1 MKILLVFA
9 ALVAAAGSER
19 LFMGDQVLRITARD
33 EEQIALLRV
42 LGERAEL
49 QVDFWRDPTSP
60 DHPADLRVPFPS
72 LQAVKIFLES
82 HSISYSIM
90 IEDVQELLDE
100 EKKNMTKSR
109 RTERSTS
116 TFDFASYHTIEE
128 IYDWMDVLVD
138 DHPNL
143 ISKIEIGQSYENR
156 SLYVLKVSTGGQ
168 PHLAQ
173 PWEGAGLNPPLSLQ
187 FSTGGSNR
195 PAIWLDTGIHSR
207 EWITQ
212 ATGVWTANKIAEEY
226 GQDPSVTAI
235 LDSMDIFFEIIANPD
250 GFVFTHSSN
259 RLWRK
264 TRSVNAGSDCIGVDP
279 NRNWDAGFGG
289 SGSSSDPCSDLYRGP
304 YAHSE
309 REVKAVVDFI
319 QGHGNVKSVIS
330 IHSYSQMLL
339 FPYGYKRGPAAH
351 HQELNELAKK
361 AVRDLAAMYGT
372 KYSYGSIANTIYL
385 ADGTTVD
392 WAYDNGVKYSF
403 TFELRD
409 MGRYG
414 FLLPSTQIIPTAT
427 ETWPAL
433 LDIMVHVLEN
443 PY

>member
-9 ALVAAAGSER
+9 ALVAAACGEQ
-19 LFMGDQVLRITARD
+19 LFVGDQVLRITASN

-42 LGERAEL
+42 LGEQVEL
-49 QVDFWRDPTSP
+49 QLDFWRHPTSP
-60 DHPADLRVPFPS
+60 GHPTDLRVPFPS

-82 HSISYSIM
+82 NSISYSIM

-100 EKKNMTKSR
+100 EKKSMMTSR
-109 RTERSTS
+109 RIERSTS
-116 TFDFASYHTIEE
+116 MFDFASYHTIDE
-128 IYDWMDVLVD
+128 IYDWMDMLVD
-138 DHPNL
+138 DHPSL
-143 ISKIEIGQSYENR
+143 VSKIQIGQSYENR
-156 SLYVLKVSTGGQ
+156 PLYVLK
-168 PHLAQ
+168 
-173 PWEGAGLNPPLSLQ
+173 

-212 ATGVWTANKIAEEY
+212 AIGIWTTNKIAKEY
-226 GQDPSVTAI
+226 GRDPSVTAI
-235 LDSMDIFFEIIANPD
+235 LDSMDIFFEIVTNPD
-250 GFVFTHSSN
+250 GYAFTHSSN
-259 RLWRK
+259 RMWRK
-264 TRSVNAGSDCIGVDP
+264 TRSINAGSHCIGVDP

-289 SGSSSDPCSDLYRGP
+289 YGSSSNPCSETYRGP

-309 REVKAVVDFI
+309 REVKAIVDFI
-319 QGHGNVKSVIS
+319 RGHGNVKSVIS

-339 FPYGYKRGPAAH
+339 FPYGYKTAPAPN

-361 AVRDLAAMYGT
+361 AVSDLAAVYGT
-372 KYSYGSIANTIYL
+372 KYTYGSTIDTIYM
-385 ADGTTVD
+385 ADGTTID

-409 MGRYG
+409 TGHYG
-414 FLLPSTQIIPTAT
+414 FLLPSSQIIPTAT

-433 LDIMVHVLEN
+433 LDIMVHVLEH

>member
-19 LFMGDQVLRITARD
+19 LFVGDQVLRITARD

-156 SLYVLKVSTGGQ
+156 SLYVLK
-168 PHLAQ
+168 
-173 PWEGAGLNPPLSLQ
+173 

-226 GQDPSVTAI
+226 GQDSSVTAI

-264 TRSVNAGSDCIGVDP
+264 TRSINAGSDCIGVDP

-361 AVRDLAAMYGT
+361 AVSDLAAMYGT

-392 WAYDNGVKYSF
+392 WTYDNGVKYSF

-409 MGRYG
+409 TGRYG

>member
-9 ALVAAAGSER
+9 ALVAAAVSER
-19 LFMGDQVLRITARD
+19 LFVGDQVLRITARD

-109 RTERSTS
+109 RTERSIS

-156 SLYVLKVSTGGQ
+156 SLYVLK
-168 PHLAQ
+168 
-173 PWEGAGLNPPLSLQ
+173 

-279 NRNWDAGFGG
+279 NRNWNAGFGG

-409 MGRYG
+409 TGRYG

-427 ETWPAL
+427 ETWLAL

>member
-19 LFMGDQVLRITARD
+19 LFVGDQVLRITARD

-72 LQAVKIFLES
+72 LHAVKIFLES

-156 SLYVLKVSTGGQ
+156 SLYVLK
-168 PHLAQ
+168 
-173 PWEGAGLNPPLSLQ
+173 

-361 AVRDLAAMYGT
+361 AVSDLAAMYGT

-392 WAYDNGVKYSF
+392 WTYDNGVKYSF

-409 MGRYG
+409 TGRYG